1 MIAYIARRLVHMIP
15 VLLLITIFIFSLVRL
30 VPGDPASS
38 MLGDRATPERVEKLN
53 KSLKLDRPVYIQ
65 YLAFMRNLAQGDLG
79 ESIRRREPVRDILIQ
94 RIQPTLFLSVYTMA
108 IAVLITVP
116 LATLA
121 ALKKGKFA
129 DQAVRVFT
137 VLALGLPTYW
147 VGMMLLQFFAVKNR
161 VFPVSGW
168 GHGFFGHLEA
178 LFLPSLALALY
189 LSSLMIRS
197 LRNAILETMASDHVR
212 TARAKGLASKQVFIW
227 HVLRNSALSTITILG
242 VNFAFLVGGATITES
257 IFAIPGIGQ
266 LIVRA
271 IFDRDYPII
280 QGATLAIGLIV
291 LTVTL
296 LTDIVYAALDPR
308 VSFE

>member
-129 DQAVRVFT
+129 DQAVRIFT

>member
-1 MIAYIARRLVHMIP
+1 MITYIVRRLIHMIP

-53 KSLKLDRPVYIQ
+53 KSLKLDRPVYVQ
-65 YLAFMRNLAQGDLG
+65 YIAFMQNLAQGDLG
-79 ESIRRREPVRDILIQ
+79 DSIRKREPVRDILIQ
-94 RIQPTLFLSVYTMA
+94 RIQPTLFLSVYTMV

-116 LATLA
+116 LSTLA
-121 ALKKGKFA
+121 ALKKGKVA
-129 DQAVRVFT
+129 DQLVRIFT

-147 VGMMLLQFFAVKNR
+147 VGMMLLQFFAVKHR

-178 LFLPSLALALY
+178 LFLPSFALALY

-212 TARAKGLASKQVFIW
+212 TARAKGLAGQQVFIW

-257 IFAIPGIGQ
+257 VFSIPGIGQ

-280 QGATLAIGLIV
+280 QGATLAIGIFV

-296 LTDIVYAALDPR
+296 LTDVVYAALDPR

>member
-1 MIAYIARRLVHMIP
+1 VIAYIARRLVHMIP

-53 KSLKLDRPVYIQ
+53 KALKLDRPVYIQ
-65 YLAFMRNLAQGDLG
+65 YLAFMQNLAQGDLG

-116 LATLA
+116 LSTLA
-121 ALKKGKFA
+121 ALKKGKSA
-129 DQAVRVFT
+129 DQVVRAFT

-147 VGMMLLQFFAVKNR
+147 VGMMLLQLFAVKNR

-178 LFLPSLALALY
+178 LFLPSLTLALY

-197 LRNAILETMASDHVR
+197 LRNSILETMASDHVR
-212 TARAKGLASKQVFIW
+212 TARAKGLAGKQVFIW

>member
-1 MIAYIARRLVHMIP
+1 MIAFIARRLIHMIP
-15 VLLLITIFIFSLVRL
+15 VLLLITIFIFALVRL

-53 KSLKLDRPVYIQ
+53 KSLKLDRPVYVQ
-65 YLAFMRNLAQGDLG
+65 YLAFMQNLVKGDLG

-94 RIQPTLFLSVYTMA
+94 RIQPTLFLSVYTMV

-116 LATLA
+116 LSTLA
-121 ALKKGKFA
+121 ALKKGTFS
-129 DQAVRVFT
+129 DQMVRVFT

-147 VGMMLLQFFAVKNR
+147 VGMMLLQFFAVKHR
-161 VFPVSGW
+161 IFPVSGW

-178 LFLPSLALALY
+178 LFLPSIALALY

-197 LRNAILETMASDHVR
+197 LRNAILETMASDYVR

-227 HVLRNSALSTITILG
+227 HVLRNSSLSTITILG
-242 VNFAFLVGGATITES
+242 INFAFLIGGAIITES

-266 LIVRA
+266 MIVRA